1 MSPKEKRRRVRMA
14 TRKHQKHGAAPQ
26 SLIEPSAVC
35 PKGRPANLR
44 FAAFNMQMGLS
55 AYCGE
60 PTLHGRR
67 SCEKCRDKRREDYD
81 FYNAKRRLNYRADRA
96 EHRDSSRAF
105 SPARRRDQPPRILW
119 IRSARCRNFASQSL
133 RCVCERCHKIMDV
146 QWTFAQCAD
155 CLKKQRDGGRTNEQD
170 DRDR

>member
-14 TRKHQKHGAAPQ
+14 TRKYQCH
-26 SLIEPSAVC
+26 
-35 PKGRPANLR
+35 
-44 FAAFNMQMGLS
+44 NMQMGLC

-81 FYNAKRRLNYRADRA
+81 FYNAKRRLNYRADR
-96 EHRDSSRAF
+96 EGH
-105 SPARRRDQPPRILW
+105 
-119 IRSARCRNFASQSL
+119 
-133 RCVCERCHKIMDV
+133 RCVRCHKIMDV